1 MKNTDIIYANEMKEQ
16 RLSKLTSNLQRL
28 GVTNTVV
35 CSHDGRELPKVLGNN
50 TVDRVLLY
58 APCSAT
64 FARTEMF
71 GLQWICATVMAL

>member
-16 RLSKLTSNLQRL
+16 RLSKLKSNLQRL

-35 CSHDGRELPKVLGNN
+35 CSYDGRERPKVLGNN
-50 TVDRVLLY
+50 TVDRVLLD
-58 APCSAT
+58 APCS
-64 FARTEMF
+64 EMF